1 MSSRVEFRSKNHG
14 SQRFLNGEVHRWYR
28 TVHGFADHLVSDL
41 LDRLSVVPG
50 QTVLDPFCGS
60 GTTLVECMKRGIA
73 SVGVD
78 ANPASCFISLSKTTW
93 KAKPEHLRELGDTIA
108 DTYRSRL
115 RQQSG
120 LSSDPTYHYLHKAG
134 MLERNWINHSPLIRS
149 IALKQSILGLRTSP
163 NYRRLL
169 MLALLTEFVYGA
181 SNVRFGPELYCG
193 PRKTRVN
200 LLQGFLQRL
209 NVIASDL
216 ELMDGKATPTTSIMR
231 GDSRQIATLFNHE
244 SAPFV
249 DAVITSPPYPA
260 EHDYT
265 RNSRLELALLEER
278 LDRLLLQGIKRSMLR
293 SHTKGIYSS
302 DSDALLVESNEHI
315 RRIRRKV
322 DKRSAEKSH
331 GFARL
336 YSTVIGEY
344 FGGMLRHLQS
354 LKEIL
359 KTGAMC
365 AYVVGDQSCYL
376 RVHIPTADIL
386 AELATETGYSV
397 VDVWDWRRRWST
409 STSSYLKER
418 ILLIKKD

>member
-1 MSSRVEFRSKNHG
+1 MPPSTEIRSQYHG
-14 SQRFLNGEVHRWYR
+14 SQRFRNREVHRWYR

-41 LDRLSVVPG
+41 LDRLSVVPR

-60 GTTLVECMKRGIA
+60 GTTLVECMKRGIT

-78 ANPASCFISLSKTTW
+78 ANPASCFISQSKTTW
-93 KAKPEHLRELGDTIA
+93 KVKPEHLRELGDRIA
-108 DTYRSRL
+108 DTYRMCVRH
-115 RQQSG
+115 QNG
-120 LSSDPTYHYLHKAG
+120 LSSDPTYHYLRKAG
-134 MLERNWINHSPLIRS
+134 MIERNWINHSPLIRS

-200 LLQGFLQRL
+200 LLQGFLKRL
-209 NVIASDL
+209 NVIACDL
-216 ELMDGKATPTTSIMR
+216 ELVDGKTAPTTSILR
-231 GDSRQIATLFNHE
+231 GDSRRINKLFNDD
-244 SAPFV
+244 SKPFV

-278 LDRLLLQGIKRSMLR
+278 LDRPLLQGIKRSMLR
-293 SHTKGIYSS
+293 SHTKGIYST
-302 DSDALLVESNEHI
+302 DNDAQLIESNGRI
-315 RRIRRKV
+315 RRICRLLDERA
-322 DKRSAEKSH
+322 AEKSH

-354 LKEIL
+354 LREIL
-359 KTGAMC
+359 KPGAMC

-376 RVHIPTADIL
+376 RVHVPTADIL
-386 AELATETGYSV
+386 AELATDTGYTV
-397 VDVWDWRRRWST
+397 VDVWDWRLRWST
-409 STSSYLKER
+409 TTSSSVKER
-418 ILLIKKD
+418 ILIIKKV

>member
-1 MSSRVEFRSKNHG
+1 MLPSAEIRSENHG
-14 SQRFLNGEVHRWYR
+14 SQRFINGEVHRWYR

-78 ANPASCFISLSKTTW
+78 ANPASCFISQSKTTW
-93 KAKPEHLRELGDTIA
+93 KAKPEHLRELGDRIA
-108 DTYRSRL
+108 DTYRRCL
-115 RQQSG
+115 RRQNG
-120 LSSDPTYHYLHKAG
+120 LSSDPTYQYLRNTG
-134 MLERNWINHSPLIRS
+134 MLERNWINHSPLRRS

-181 SNVRFGPELYCG
+181 SNIRFGPELYCG

-200 LLQGFLQRL
+200 LLHGFLKRL

-216 ELMDGKATPTTSIMR
+216 ELVNGKAAPTTTIMR
-231 GDSRQIATLFNHE
+231 GDSRRINKLFSHD
-244 SAPFV
+244 SKPFV

-278 LDRLLLQGIKRSMLR
+278 LDRLLLQGIKRTMLR
-293 SHTKGIYSS
+293 SHTKGIYST
-302 DSDALLVESNEHI
+302 DSDALLVESNERI
-315 RRIRRKV
+315 RRICRLV

-359 KTGAMC
+359 KSGAMC

-386 AELATETGYSV
+386 AELATDTGYSV
-397 VDVWDWRRRWST
+397 VDVWDWRLRWST
-409 STSSYLKER
+409 ITSSSVKER
-418 ILLIKKD
+418 ILIIKKV